1 MKHNIIF
8 IFMLFLTPLLW
19 SYQLDANKT
28 YTIAFAQD
36 TLDNDFRFAQVK
48 MVKKALSKYPNI
60 RFIYSDAK
68 ANSSLQVKQI
78 EDFIYQGVD
87 LLMTSPYDEI
97 AATDVVAKAYR
108 SGIPVIMVGRTIKR
122 GDYTTYIHPDNKQI
136 AHDAAEYLAKKM
148 GYKGHVLLLKGV
160 PTADPTKKRT
170 KEFYKVIQK
179 YPKITVVEYTA
190 NYLRREAI
198 IGVEKLLIQ
207 GERFDAI
214 MSQSDSMLVGA
225 RMVLKAHGID
235 PASLISIGIDYI
247 KSAQDAIRLG
257 QQDSSFVYSLSTKES
272 VEAAIKILAGEKVP
286 KEIIIDSIHVTKE
299 NVDIVEPIF

>member
-1 MKHNIIF
+1 
-8 IFMLFLTPLLW
+8 MLLLTPCLW
-19 SYQLDANKT
+19 STQLDTNRT

-48 MVKKALSKYPNI
+48 MVEKTLSKYPNI
-60 RFIYSDAK
+60 RFVYSDAK
-68 ANSSLQVKQI
+68 ANTSLQIKQI

-97 AATDVVAKAYR
+97 ATTDVVAKAYH
-108 SGIPVIMVGRTIKR
+108 SGIPVVMVGRTIK
-122 GDYTTYIHPDNKQI
+122 GSDYTTYIHPDNKQI
-136 AHDAAEYLAKKM
+136 ARDAAEYLAEKM
-148 GYKGHVLLLKGV
+148 NYKGHVLLLKGV
-160 PTADPTKKRT
+160 PTADPSKKRT
-170 KEFYKVIQK
+170 KGFYEIIQK

-198 IGVEKLLIQ
+198 IGVEKLLNQ

-235 PASLISIGIDYI
+235 PASLISVGMDYI
-247 KSAQDAIRLG
+247 KPAQDAIRLG
-257 QQDSSFVYSLSTKES
+257 QQDSSFVYSLSAKQS
-272 VEAAIKILAGEKVP
+272 AEAAVKILTGEKVP